1 VIHRAQKTH
10 NHYLSLRDNSGNL
23 NNDDL
28 DYETMSTF
36 ITGQLMNL
44 SRKFTNGM
52 AHRGSFPGR
61 VLGKVNQ
68 ETDQQLIDRL
78 ERIDYLM
85 ASSAM
90 ALKCVDA
97 RVMNGPEN

>member
-1 VIHRAQKTH
+1 
-10 NHYLSLRDNSGNL
+10 
-23 NNDDL
+23 
-28 DYETMSTF
+28 MSTF
-36 ITGQLMNL
+36 ITGQLMDL

-52 AHRGSFPGR
+52 AQRGNFPGR